1 VTNLVDP
8 GQRDATV
15 RLRAFAWL
23 REQVAIHGDVLPR
36 DLLAV
41 GFEYQETRVPLLGPQ
56 GIFKPAVLPQMP
68 LSITTAPDG
77 PYDDSFGPDD
87 RLLYR
92 YRGRD
97 PQHRDNVGLRLAMQR
112 QAPLVYF
119 HGVVPGR
126 YLAVWPVFVVG
137 DQPENLTFKVAADD
151 VRLGEEAAERAGRG
165 ASLASDSA
173 ADGRRAY
180 ITTEV
185 RQRLHQRGFRERVLR
200 AYRDQCAFCRL
211 RHREL
216 LDAGHIVPDSEPGGL
231 ALVRNGLA
239 MCKIHHA
246 AYDLLIIGIRPDYIV
261 EVRPDVLREEDG
273 PMLRHGLQGL
283 HQSPIEL
290 PRSVGDRP
298 DPELLAQRF
307 ARFRGAA

>member
-1 VTNLVDP
+1 MTPLSDP
-8 GQRDATV
+8 WQRDAHV
-15 RLRAFAWL
+15 RLRAFTWL
-23 REQVAIHGDVLPR
+23 RDQVAIHGDVLPR
-36 DLLAV
+36 DVLAQ
-41 GFEYQETRVPLLGPQ
+41 GFDYQGSRVPLLGPQ
-56 GIFKPAVLPQMP
+56 GIFKPAVLSEMP

-87 RLLYR
+87 RLLYK

-97 PQHRDNVGLRLAMQR
+97 PRHRDNVGLRLAMQR

-137 DQPENLTFKVAADD
+137 DDPTSLTFTITADD
-151 VRLGEEAAERAGRG
+151 VRLAEEAADRTGRG

-173 ADGRRAY
+173 AEGRRMY
-180 ITTEV
+180 ITAEV

-216 LDAGHIVPDSEPGGL
+216 LDAAHIVPDSEPAGL
-231 ALVRNGLA
+231 AVVRNGVA

-246 AYDLLIIGIRPDYIV
+246 AYDGLIIGIRPDYVV
-261 EVRPDVLREEDG
+261 EVRADILAEEDG

-283 HQSPIEL
+283 HQSPL
-290 PRSVGDRP
+290 TVPRLADDRP
-298 DPELLAQRF
+298 DPELLAQRY
-307 ARFRGAA
+307 ARFKGAA